1 MRRSNRRAG
10 LRRELVRQGIGLAGL
25 GTALALLPWMLR
37 ATPFAN
43 AMGSASRLGLWIG
56 GAGAVMTGL
65 GLWMSWRVRA
75 HARRAAPARA
85 QERGRDADAA
95 DAARQA
101 GADDRVADEIDR
113 IARASRGGPFVPPAR
128 PTGWSPQ
135 LLEVIEWRRF
145 EALVEAMYRQAGFET
160 SSKPYGADGGV
171 DVELWTPGPGARVVG
186 LVQCK
191 HRREPMGVDTV
202 RALRGVMA
210 ERQVARGQFVA
221 SGGFT
226 APAERFARD
235 NGIHLLD
242 GPALLAWIGQRT
254 PQQQRALLDVATDGE
269 FWRPTCVR
277 CGEKMVD
284 RVNRQDGHAFWG
296 CASYPRCR
304 HRMPMRHVEARPGGP
319 DAAAGPA
326 SVAGTFAG

>member
-1 MRRSNRRAG
+1 
-10 LRRELVRQGIGLAGL
+10 VRQGVGLAGL

-85 QERGRDADAA
+85 QERGRDVDAA

-101 GADDRVADEIDR
+101 GAADRVAVEIDR
-113 IARASRGGPFVPPAR
+113 IARVSRGGPFVPPAR

-135 LLEVIEWRRF
+135 VLEVIEWRRF

-160 SSKPYGADGGV
+160 SSQPYGADGGV
-171 DVELWTPGPGARVVG
+171 DVELWTPGPGARVLG

-191 HRREPMGVDTV
+191 HYREPIGVDKV
-202 RALRGVMA
+202 RELRGVMA
-210 ERQVARGQFVA
+210 ARQVARGQFVA

-242 GPALLAWIGQRT
+242 GPALLAWIGQRP
-254 PQQQRALLDVATDGE
+254 PQQQRELLDVATDGE
-269 FWRPTCVR
+269 FWRPTCAR
-277 CGEKMVD
+277 CGEKMVE
-284 RVNRQDGHAFWG
+284 RVPGKGGRPFWG
-296 CASYPRCR
+296 CVQFPRCR
-304 HRMPMRHVEARPGGP
+304 STLEMSASQAGATGP
-319 DAAAGPA
+319 VHIAGA
-326 SVAGTFAG
+326 SVG